1 VLLSSPDPSLA
12 DAVRKAVASVDDLR
26 LEVCSRPE
34 DVCRRADV
42 ADVALVL
49 LHATPG
55 GPETEALLGRL
66 KGARKKLPVVVVSDR
81 DDPDRELT
89 LFRRGAADCLARPI
103 DLNRLRLAV
112 DAHTVDARVARGP
125 GRAAGVAVESPG
137 DGDPF
142 LYDPDGE
149 MGRLM
154 GQVRRVA
161 PLPAT
166 VLLGGETGTG
176 KTRVARLLHDLSP
189 RRDEPFLVVNCG
201 TLSESLIESEMF
213 GHVRGAFTG
222 ADRDRTGKFAEAG
235 RGTLLLDDIDALPLA
250 LQGKL
255 LRGVDERVFEPV
267 GTNRRQPFEA
277 RLVVASNRRL
287 DEEVAAGRFR
297 ADLFYRLNVIG
308 FYLPPLRDR
317 PELIPHL
324 ARKFAA
330 DFAAA
335 AGRPAPDLTPEAQT
349 ALDAHAWPGNVRELR
364 NVIERA
370 VALCPGDA
378 ITPADLPAFLR
389 GPARVEAAPPV
400 RTIPLAEAATLSR
413 SKEEAEKLCIA
424 EALQRFSNNRL
435 RAAAALGISRMTLY
449 NKLRKYGLMATG
461 EGQLRVQ
468 AV

>member
-1 VLLSSPDPSLA
+1 VLLSTPDPSLA
-12 DAVRKAVASVDDLR
+12 DAVRKAVASVEDLR

-34 DVCRRADV
+34 DVCRRAAL
-42 ADVALVL
+42 ADVVLVL
-49 LHATPG
+49 LHASAG
-55 GPETEALLGRL
+55 GAEAEALLGRL
-66 KGARKKLPVVVVSDR
+66 KFARRMRPVVVLSDR
-81 DDPDRELT
+81 DDPARDLT
-89 LFRRGAADCLARPI
+89 LFRRGAADCLARPL
-103 DLNRLRLAV
+103 DLNRLRLAL
-112 DAHTVDARVARGP
+112 DAHTVDARISVGL
-125 GRAAGVAVESPG
+125 GRTTELAVESPG

-142 LYDPDGE
+142 LYHTDGE

-154 GQVRRVA
+154 EQVHRVA
-161 PLPAT
+161 PLPST

-176 KTRVARLLHDLSP
+176 KSRVARLLHELSP
-189 RRDEPFLVVNCG
+189 RRAEPYLVVNCG
-201 TLSESLIESEMF
+201 TLSDSLIESEMF

-235 RGTLLLDDIDALPLA
+235 RGTLLLDDIDALALT

-255 LRGVDERVFEPV
+255 LRVVDERIFEPV
-267 GTNRRQPFEA
+267 GTNRRQAFEA

-297 ADLFYRLNVIG
+297 ADLFYRLNVVG
-308 FYLPPLRDR
+308 FFLPPLRER
-317 PELIPHL
+317 PGLIPHL

-335 AGRPAPDLTPEAQT
+335 AGRPAPDITPEARV
-349 ALDAHAWPGNVRELR
+349 ALAAHSWPGNVRELR

-378 ITPADLPAFLR
+378 ITPADLPGSPR
-389 GPARVEAAPPV
+389 GPARLEPAAPPRSV
-400 RTIPLAEAATLSR
+400 PAAESATLSR
-413 SKEEAEKLCIA
+413 SKEEAEKICIA

-449 NKLRKYGLMATG
+449 NKLRKYGLMAT
-461 EGQLRVQ
+461 
-468 AV
+468 A